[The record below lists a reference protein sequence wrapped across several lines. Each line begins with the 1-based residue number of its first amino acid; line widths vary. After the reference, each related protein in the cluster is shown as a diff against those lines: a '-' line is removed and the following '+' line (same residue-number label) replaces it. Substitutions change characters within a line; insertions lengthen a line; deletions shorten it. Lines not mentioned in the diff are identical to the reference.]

1 MKRRSGG
8 FTLLEMLVVIIIICI
23 LAGTSLMLVNVFF
36 RGQGVRQGAMI
47 VTQAVA
53 EAKQMAAK
61 THRTVFLVF
70 SPAKQ
75 EGWLEIHTD
84 FNEDGIYQGDQK
96 DTSIDPDPAIDRTK
110 IELPKFIEFE
120 RAPVWI
126 GFTPSGYVIFNSGFT
141 EMQASSFDAIMNGSN
156 PRAVGD
162 VILTLSK
169 RGFKMCMDLDRAS
182 GKIRRSF
189 FLNQES

>member
-1 MKRRSGG
+1 MKRRGG
-8 FTLLEMLVVIIIICI
+8 FTLLEMLVVIIIIAI
-23 LAGTSLMLVNVFF
+23 LAGTSVMLMNSFF
-36 RGQGVRQGAMI
+36 RGQGVRKGAMI

-70 SPAKQ
+70 SPAKT
-75 EGWLEIHTD
+75 EGWMEIHTD

-96 DTSIDPDPAIDRTK
+96 DTSVDPDPAIDRTK
-110 IELPKFIEFE
+110 IELPKFVQFE
-120 RAPVWI
+120 KSPVWI
-126 GFTPSGYVIFNSGFT
+126 GFTPSGYVIFNGGFV

-156 PRAVGD
+156 PTAVGD
-162 VILTLSK
+162 VVLMLQN
-169 RGFKMCMDLDRAS
+169 RGFKMCLDLDRAS

-189 FLNQES
+189 FLNQEG